1 MKVLRRDGQPDLV
14 VPSESIE
21 QRKLFAWA
29 KHADT
34 RYPPV
39 NLMYAV
45 PNGGSRQVVEAA
57 IMKAEGVMPGVPDIN
72 LPWPNDTHAGLCI
85 ELKRVAFALHEKNPT
100 QFGTISEDQLKWLVR
115 LNAAGHHAVV
125 CRGCEHAQATVEAYC
140 LDDEPRLAYL
150 NQWWV
155 DLDPK
160 MLKRVTKAKVGGTR
174 KRKPALRRRAVR

>member
-1 MKVLRRDGQPDLV
+1 
-14 VPSESIE
+14 
-21 QRKLFAWA
+21 
-29 KHADT
+29 
-34 RYPPV
+34 
-39 NLMYAV
+39 
-45 PNGGSRQVVEAA
+45 
-57 IMKAEGVMPGVPDIN
+57 MPGVPDVN

-85 ELKRVAFALHEKNPT
+85 ELKRVAFTLHEKNPT

-125 CRGCEHAQATVEAYC
+125 CRGCEHAQATIEAYC

-160 MLKRVTKAKVGGTR
+160 MLARVTKKPSAPKPRAR
-174 KRKPALRRRAVR
+174 KAFGKRRARVRG